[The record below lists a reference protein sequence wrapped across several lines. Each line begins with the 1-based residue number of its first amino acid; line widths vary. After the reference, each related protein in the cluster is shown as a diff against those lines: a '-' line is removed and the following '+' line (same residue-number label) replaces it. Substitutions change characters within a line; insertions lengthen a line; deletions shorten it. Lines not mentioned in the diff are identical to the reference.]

1 MKAWIS
7 TLEKN
12 FDMQK
17 LKTKEL
23 KDKLKQ
29 EEESKLKLEEKLL
42 WLKNQK
48 DIQDRETRNMKSS
61 IDQLK

>member
-1 MKAWIS
+1 
-7 TLEKN
+7 
-12 FDMQK
+12 MQK

-42 WLKNQK
+42 
-48 DIQDRETRNMKSS
+48 
-61 IDQLK
+61 